1 MALPDLLHR
10 LLTTP
15 GPSGHEGRVR
25 AVWAEAAGA
34 FAEVTSDA
42 MGSAVARVPGKADGP
57 TVALVGHIDE
67 IGVLVTHV
75 EDSGQVAFATVGYSP
90 DVLVGQR
97 VLLLGRD
104 GEVPGVIGRRR
115 VPPEESRDRGATKL
129 SDLHIDIAARD
140 GADARARV
148 RVGDAG
154 VLASEPIELANGR
167 YAGRAM
173 DNRIGAYVVLEAARR
188 IAEAGGAAGDLLAV
202 ASVQEEIGSFGARA
216 GAFGLAPDV
225 AIAVDITPA
234 SDVPGGDPRTS
245 GKVELGGG
253 PAIDRAPTMNPGLI
267 ELLLAVAEDEGIAV
281 SFEIS
286 TRLTHTDA
294 DEIHLSRGGVPTA
307 LVSVPLR
314 YTHSPV
320 ELVQLGRRGFD
331 PPRRFDRPRDRRHDI
346 IRPMTR
352 SVIVSAVRTPFGR
365 LGGGLKGH
373 EATELGAVAIRAALE
388 RAGIEAG
395 EVEYVIMGQ
404 VLQGGA
410 GQAPAR
416 QAAVGAGLPVEVPAD
431 TINKVC
437 ASSIRAVEIADSMIR
452 AGDVEVVVTGGM
464 ESMSNAPYVLKKA
477 RFGYRLGDGSLI
489 DLMTHDGL
497 TSSFDGRH
505 MVEQA
510 SFVSRELG
518 ISREEQDLWALR
530 SHERAVAAQDAG
542 RFDDELVPVGDADR
556 RRGPAP
562 RHVDRAAGVAEAGLR
577 SGGDDDG
584 RQRARRQ
591 RRRLVRRRLLGGV
604 RAAAWPRAARDDR
617 SRRAMSQ
624 TSSRTSRARRRRRAQ
639 VALERAGTT
648 IGEVKRVEL
657 NEAFASVALN
667 SARLLGA
674 DPEIVNVNGGAVALG
689 HPIGA
694 SGGRILATMVHD
706 LRRSGGGLGLA
717 AICSGGGQGDAILL
731 EV

>member
-1 MALPDLLHR
+1 MRNPAPGR
-10 LLTTP
+10 LN
-15 GPSGHEGRVR
+15 
-25 AVWAEAAGA
+25 AV
-34 FAEVTSDA
+34 
-42 MGSAVARVPGKADGP
+42 
-57 TVALVGHIDE
+57 
-67 IGVLVTHV
+67 
-75 EDSGQVAFATVGYSP
+75 
-90 DVLVGQR
+90 
-97 VLLLGRD
+97 
-104 GEVPGVIGRRR
+104 
-115 VPPEESRDRGATKL
+115 
-129 SDLHIDIAARD
+129 
-140 GADARARV
+140 
-148 RVGDAG
+148 
-154 VLASEPIELANGR
+154 N
-167 YAGRAM
+167 
-173 DNRIGAYVVLEAARR
+173 
-188 IAEAGGAAGDLLAV
+188 
-202 ASVQEEIGSFGARA
+202 
-216 GAFGLAPDV
+216 
-225 AIAVDITPA
+225 
-234 SDVPGGDPRTS
+234 
-245 GKVELGGG
+245 
-253 PAIDRAPTMNPGLI
+253 
-267 ELLLAVAEDEGIAV
+267 
-281 SFEIS
+281 
-286 TRLTHTDA
+286 
-294 DEIHLSRGGVPTA
+294 
-307 LVSVPLR
+307 
-314 YTHSPV
+314 
-320 ELVQLGRRGFD
+320 
-331 PPRRFDRPRDRRHDI
+331 
-346 IRPMTR
+346 R

-365 LGGGLKGH
+365 LGGGLKNH

-388 RAGIEAG
+388 RAGIEGG
-395 EVEYVIMGQ
+395 EVGYVIMGQ

-497 TSSFDGRH
+497 TSSFDGKH

-518 ISREEQDLWALR
+518 IAREDQDLWALR

-542 RFDDELVPVGDADR
+542 RFADELVPVGVVAVDEGPRRDTSIERLASLKPVFDPEGTTTAGNAPGVNDGASCVVVCSEEFAR
-556 RRGPAP
+556 RRGLEPLATVLAQGYVADEFAYLARTPAK
-562 RHVDRAAGVAEAGLR
+562 AG
-577 SGGDDDG
+577 
-584 RQRARRQ
+584 
-591 RRRLVRRRLLGGV
+591 
-604 RAAAWPRAARDDR
+604 
-617 SRRAMSQ
+617 
-624 TSSRTSRARRRRRAQ
+624 Q

-648 IGEVKRVEL
+648 IGQVQRVEL

-694 SGGRILATMVHD
+694 SGGRILATMIHD